1 MKMQGQKNKNVAD
14 LSLHY
19 PADGF
24 LRPQRIITM
33 FIFLPGGRWKWLD

>member
-1 MKMQGQKNKNVAD
+1 MKMQGQKNKNAAD

-24 LRPQRIITM
+24 LCPQRISTM
-33 FIFLPGGRWKWLD
+33 FIFLPGEKDESD